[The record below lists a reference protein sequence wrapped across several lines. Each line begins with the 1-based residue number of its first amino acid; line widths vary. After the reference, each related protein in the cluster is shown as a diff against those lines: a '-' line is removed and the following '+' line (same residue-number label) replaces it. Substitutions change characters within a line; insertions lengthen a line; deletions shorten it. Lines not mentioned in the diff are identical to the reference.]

1 MQRKHCLAI
10 LLEAFV
16 GFAALTA
23 SAAPVDVAV
32 HRVPEGGLQP
42 QVAVDSLG
50 TVHLIYLKGDPAGS
64 DVFYVRSTDDGR
76 TWSKPIRVNH
86 VPGSAIALGTV
97 RGAHLAVGR
106 NGRVH
111 VAWMGSKN
119 AEPKAPNGKPPMLY
133 ARLSASGDSFEPE
146 RNVISSHVG
155 VDGGGSVAAD
165 DAGNVYVAWHAP
177 ERMGGK
183 EQDRRVWV
191 ARSVDD
197 GATFAPEV
205 ALSKADTGAC
215 ACCGM
220 RIAARDG
227 KVFVLYR
234 GASEQIN
241 RGMYLSE
248 ANADLTEPRSREI
261 APMKIG
267 ICVMSTS
274 AFSPDSN
281 RVLAAWQTGEQVYW
295 SDASKALA
303 SKGNAAA
310 PPGTARDRK
319 HPAIAAAKSGEVLL
333 AWTEGTGWN
342 KGGSLAWQLFNSDGK
357 PIEGIADTSNDLP
370 AWDSPAVFV
379 THDQH
384 FTVLY

>member
-1 MQRKHCLAI
+1 MQRTFGMPLFLAVVVG
-10 LLEAFV
+10 LMAF
-16 GFAALTA
+16 TA
-23 SAAPVDVAV
+23 DAAPVGVAV

-64 DVFYVRSTDDGR
+64 DVFYVRSTDDGQ
-76 TWSKPIRVNH
+76 TWSNPIRVNR

-111 VAWMGSKN
+111 VAWMGSKD

-146 RNVISSHVG
+146 RNLISSHVG

-165 DAGNVYVAWHAP
+165 EAGNVYVAWHAP
-177 ERMGGK
+177 ERPGGK

-191 ARSVDD
+191 ARSTDD
-197 GATFAPEV
+197 GVTFAPEV

-234 GASEQIN
+234 GASQQIN

-261 APMKIG
+261 SPMKIG
-267 ICVMSTS
+267 MCVMSTS
-274 AFSPDSN
+274 AFNPNSS

-303 SKGNAAA
+303 AEGNASA
-310 PPGTARDRK
+310 PPGAARDRK
-319 HPAIAAAKSGEVLL
+319 HPAIATIKSGEVLL
-333 AWTEGTGWN
+333 AWTEGTAWN
-342 KGGSLAWQLFNSDGK
+342 KGGRLAWQLFKSDGK
-357 PIEGIADTSNDLP
+357 PVEGSAGTSDDLP
-370 AWDSPAVFV
+370 AWGSPAVFV
-379 THDQH
+379 ARDQH
-384 FTVLY
+384 FVVLY